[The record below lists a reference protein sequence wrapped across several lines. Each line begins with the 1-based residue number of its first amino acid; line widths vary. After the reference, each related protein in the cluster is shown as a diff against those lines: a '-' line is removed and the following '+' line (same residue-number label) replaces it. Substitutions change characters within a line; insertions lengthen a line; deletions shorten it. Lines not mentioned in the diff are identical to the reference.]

1 MDWFI
6 DRLAAALTDPRTDL
20 LLVLVLW
27 LPASILV
34 VAIMATA
41 VCLIRAMVRAGERPT
56 DAP

>member
-34 VAIMATA
+34 IAIMATA
-41 VCLIRAMVRAGERPT
+41 VFLIRAMVRAGERPT